1 MPRFFFNSIVVAV
14 AVTIGNLVFSP
25 MLGYALA
32 KLQFGGKGVLLGLV
46 LATLMLPGAAILVPQ
61 FVLMS
66 ALGLVNTY
74 PALILPFL
82 AGPFGVFLTR
92 QFFSGLPD
100 ELLEAARMDGASEFR
115 IFWTIAMPLAGPVLA
130 TLGILTFLG
139 TWNSFIYPLVMAQ
152 EPEMYTL
159 PVALATFAT
168 GQYQADHGMLMA
180 GAWSSSCPSSSSSW
194 CSSAGSPKASRRPV
208 SRADVDGG
216 PSGRQPGGTDHAPAP
231 TPSAPRRRFSAGHRG
246 RCLSGSRGSR
256 SSGLS
261 AAQRAT
267 LLGYAEDTWASFVAM
282 TDAETGLPADSLAAD
297 GTPEHPD
304 VDDEHRRVHVEH
316 GRRGT
321 PRLHHARRGGG
332 PPGDDPRLARDDGA
346 A

>member
-1 MPRFFFNSIVVAV
+1 MTDTAGYTAVSRPAPQRAAGAPPRSRASIALYVLLTLGLVLMIAPFVWMVLGSFKAQGEFLRLPPTWLPEQPTLNNFQRLIDQLDMPRFFFNSIVVAL
-14 AVTIGNLVFSP
+14 AVTVGNLVFSP

-32 KLQFGGKGVLLGLV
+32 KLKFGGKGVLLGLV

-130 TLGILTFLG
+130 TLGILTFLSS
-139 TWNSFIYPLVMAQ
+139 WNSFIYPLVMAQ

-180 GAWSSSCPSSSSSW
+180 GALVLVLPILIIF
-194 CSSAGSPKASRRPV
+194 V
-208 SRADVDGG
+208 V
-216 PSGRQPGGTDHAPAP
+216 
-231 TPSAPRRRFSAGHRG
+231 
-246 RCLSGSRGSR
+246 L
-256 SSGLS
+256 
-261 AAQRAT
+261 QRWITEGIAT
-267 LLGYAEDTWASFVAM
+267 
-282 TDAETGLPADSLAAD
+282 TGLK
-297 GTPEHPD
+297 G
-304 VDDEHRRVHVEH
+304 
-316 GRRGT
+316 
-321 PRLHHARRGGG
+321 
-332 PPGDDPRLARDDGA
+332 
-346 A
+346 